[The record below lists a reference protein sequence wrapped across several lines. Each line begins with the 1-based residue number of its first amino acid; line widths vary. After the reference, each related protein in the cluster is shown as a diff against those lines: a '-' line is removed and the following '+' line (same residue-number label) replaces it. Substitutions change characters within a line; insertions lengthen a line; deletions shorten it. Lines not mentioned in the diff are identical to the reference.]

1 MDKILVVLD
10 GSTEGDVDFS
20 LLNRFGKVVYY
31 DNTSPLEVEER
42 VKDANIIIT
51 NKVELNEQNLKNAK
65 NIEIICETGMG
76 YNNIDV
82 EYAKKANIA
91 VTNVSGYSTPTVAQH
106 TFAMLLNLY
115 DKISYFDN
123 YIKSGN
129 YSESGMFTHLSVSF
143 NDLEGKVWGIVG
155 LGAIGNRVAKIAE
168 AFGAEVVYYSTS
180 GRNNNSNYKRVELDT
195 LLSESDVISIH
206 APLNEKTKGLFN
218 YQNISKMKKTAFL
231 VNVGRGPIIVNE
243 DLAKAIDNGII
254 AGAALDVFDNEPLPI
269 SDPLLSIEN
278 KDKIVMTPHIAW
290 ASKEARDRLFKSV
303 IMNIEAFYK
312 GEKLNR
318 VDS

>member
-1 MDKILVVLD
+1 MDKVLVVLD

-65 NIEIICETGMG
+65 NIEIICETGTG

-168 AFGAEVVYYSTS
+168 SFGAEVVYYSTS

-195 LLSESDVISIH
+195 LLLESDVISIH

-231 VNVGRGPIIVNE
+231 VNVGRGPIIVNK

-269 SDPLLSIEN
+269 SDPLLSIKN

-303 IMNIEAFYK
+303 IMNIESFYK
-312 GEKLNR
+312 GERLNR
-318 VDS
+318 V

>member
-51 NKVELNEQNLKNAK
+51 NKVELSEQNLKNAK
-65 NIEIICETGMG
+65 NIEIICETGTG

-123 YIKSGN
+123 YIKRGN

-312 GEKLNR
+312 GERLNR
-318 VDS
+318 VD